1 MTTESR
7 GAIDATAPQP
17 ALPAGSTEV
26 LPEQVIYVK
35 EPAHWFRRIL
45 VFVGSIGLL
54 VALFFGLVLFKVI
67 PEFHNPFSSQ
77 TTEKNSPVLLQ
88 SIKDMSKY
96 VAAEGTF
103 IGPVDI
109 QQNVK
114 YVPSFLYGKHTTF
127 LGFGSVEAY
136 VDFSKIQDSDIIVD
150 QASKSV
156 TINLPAPQL
165 SAPNMDTA
173 NSYAIDQTEGIINH
187 FSDLLGGSDPNDLND
202 LYNRSSAKIAT
213 AAQQSDLLDR
223 AETNTRLMLD
233 SLLKQLGFER
243 VTINFP
249 PKS

>member
-17 ALPAGSTEV
+17 ALPVGSTET

-35 EPAHWFRRIL
+35 EPTHWFRRIL
-45 VFVGSIGLL
+45 VFIGSIALL
-54 VALFFGLVLFKVI
+54 VALFFGLVLFKII
-67 PEFHNPFSSQ
+67 PSFHNPFASQ
-77 TTEKNSPVLLQ
+77 TTERNTPVLLQ

-103 IGPVDI
+103 VKPVDT
-109 QQNVK
+109 QQSVK

-127 LGFGSVEAY
+127 LGFGTVQAY

-165 SAPNMDTA
+165 SAPIMDTT
-173 NSYAIDQTEGIINH
+173 NSYAVDQSEGVINH
-187 FSDLLGGSDPNDLND
+187 FSDLFGSDPNDLND
-202 LYNRSSAKIAT
+202 LYKRASDEIA
-213 AAQQSDLLDR
+213 AAAPQSDLIDR

-249 PKS
+249 PKT